1 MDVSACGGKRSRVEG
16 KWVGCGLR
24 KGRGQPERWMCS
36 GCVGTF
42 CADSPKR
49 VQAPW
54 SDVWEAR
61 CVWSLCG
68 VSLWRVCALPPSAV
82 GAGDFGGRG
91 LLRPIHHPERI
102 EAGGYGGVTSASA
115 PRSYP
120 LHFRP
125 SRARP
130 RRLPESF
137 IHHRGRGHGGDR
149 EVCGG
154 RGGGMQSLRADTREK
169 HRIRRAQATRPGDA
183 CGAQGPQA
191 GLVG

>member
-1 MDVSACGGKRSRVEG
+1 MHSRPRLSVQG
-16 KWVGCGLR
+16 TLG
-24 KGRGQPERWMCS
+24 S
-36 GCVGTF
+36 G
-42 CADSPKR
+42 
-49 VQAPW
+49 
-54 SDVWEAR
+54 
-61 CVWSLCG
+61 
-68 VSLWRVCALPPSAV
+68 
-82 GAGDFGGRG
+82 G
-91 LLRPIHHPERI
+91 LLCPIHHPERI